1 MAENTKKL
9 LIVAAV
15 LILAGG
21 ILFGG
26 AIDMLKWDFGKLSTD
41 KYQTTEYTPGGSYKD
56 IVIATETAQIQFLPS
71 GDAGTKVVCYEE
83 KTAKHIV
90 SVENGVLTVR
100 VQNNK
105 KWYDYIG
112 VFFDTPKITIYM
124 PAGEYGDLGIDS
136 DTGAVQ
142 IPAEFKFASM
152 DIRESNGKVTNCA
165 SVTGTMQIKTS
176 TGDITVE
183 KVSAGAMELA
193 VSTGRIIVRDVS
205 CQGDVTVNVSTGKAG
220 LTNVE
225 CRNLKSDGATGD
237 LSLDNVIAAE
247 AFRIERS
254 TGDVDFEGC
263 DAAEITVTTDTGHI
277 RGSLLSDKVFIAETD
292 TGRVDVPHTTTGGKC
307 ELTTDTGNIKI
318 SIR

>member
-1 MAENTKKL
+1 
-9 LIVAAV
+9 
-15 LILAGG
+15 
-21 ILFGG
+21 
-26 AIDMLKWDFGKLSTD
+26 
-41 KYQTTEYTPGGSYKD
+41 
-56 IVIATETAQIQFLPS
+56 
-71 GDAGTKVVCYEE
+71 
-83 KTAKHIV
+83 
-90 SVENGVLTVR
+90 
-100 VQNNK
+100 
-105 KWYDYIG
+105 
-112 VFFDTPKITIYM
+112 M

-136 DTGAVQ
+136 DTGDVQ
-142 IPAEFKFASM
+142 ISAEFKFASM
-152 DIRESNGKVTNCA
+152 DIRESTGKVTNCA

-225 CRNLKSDGATGD
+225 CRNLISDGGTGD

-247 AFRIERS
+247 AFSIERS

-263 DAAEITVTTDTGHI
+263 DAAEITVTTDTGDI

>member
-1 MAENTKKL
+1 
-9 LIVAAV
+9 
-15 LILAGG
+15 
-21 ILFGG
+21 
-26 AIDMLKWDFGKLSTD
+26 MLQWDFAKLSTD
-41 KYQTTEYTPGGSYKD
+41 KYETAEYTLSSYKN
-56 IVIATETAQIQFLPS
+56 IAINTQTAQIRFLPS
-71 GDAGTKVVCYEE
+71 GDTSTKVVCYEE

-90 SVENGVLTVR
+90 SVENETLTIQ

-112 VFFDTPKITIYM
+112 IFFDTPKITVYM
-124 PAGEYGDLGIDS
+124 PAGEYGSLDIDC
-136 DTGAVQ
+136 DTGDVQ
-142 IPAEFKFASM
+142 IPAEFKFAYM
-152 DIRESNGKVTNCA
+152 DIRESTGNVTNCA
-165 SVTGTMQIKTS
+165 SVSGDMKIKAS

-183 KVSAGAMELA
+183 KVSAGAIELA
-193 VSTGRIIVRDVS
+193 VSTGRIIVLDTT
-205 CQGDVTVNVSTGKAG
+205 CQVDMTVNVSTGKAG
-220 LTNVE
+220 LTNVK
-225 CRNLKSDGATGD
+225 CRNLISDGGTGD

-247 AFRIERS
+247 AFSIERS

-292 TGRVDVPHTTTGGKC
+292 TGRVEVPHTTTGGKC